1 MVNQPQ
7 NPPPGYAPQG
17 YAPQGYAPQGF
28 GAPTPP
34 PRRSAGLVAGLV
46 VASVLVLALLA
57 STVTFAVLWSGAQG
71 RADDTR
77 AELATTQQAAADD
90 AKAEDVA
97 GKYAIGSSTFDYRD
111 LTPWRTA
118 ITTGVSPALKTKLE
132 ATAEAMNQLLQP
144 LQWVSK
150 GADPVAVVTSR
161 SDSTYKVAVFVTVT
175 ANNVQATAGRELLTR
190 YDVTLDKAQ
199 NWLIT
204 DVGGTAGPTK

>member
-1 MVNQPQ
+1 MNQPQ

-118 ITTGVSPALKTKLE
+118 ITTGVSPALKAKLE
-132 ATAEAMNQLLQP
+132 ATAGAMNQLLQP

-150 GADPVAVVTSR
+150 GTDPVAVVTSR

>member
-1 MVNQPQ
+1 MNQPQ
-7 NPPPGYAPQG
+7 VPPPGYAPQG
-17 YAPQGYAPQGF
+17 YAVQGYAPQGF
-28 GAPTPP
+28 GAPAPP

-71 RADDTR
+71 RADDAR
-77 AELATTQQAAADD
+77 AELAATQQAATDD

-132 ATAEAMNQLLQP
+132 ATAGAMNQLLQP

-150 GADPVAVVTSR
+150 GADPVSVVTDR
-161 SDSTYKVAVFVTVT
+161 RATTYKVAVFVKVT
-175 ANNVQATAGRELLTR
+175 ANNVQATAGREVLTR